1 MMAELF
7 IDGTFKWCPKYFSQ
21 MYTLH
26 GCINGNYVPLL
37 YALLPV
43 KDEKCYR
50 TMWFLILSLCHQKQ
64 FLLTPLS
71 IHIDFEQAMHN
82 VLMSVFPACKIDCC
96 RFHLGQSW
104 WRKILQ
110 TVRLSSEYKAKSCEI
125 GKWLSQFFGLPFLP
139 AEEIE
144 NCFAEDIMSE
154 APSDEKYTAFPDYV
168 LGTYVSNVSR
178 YLPSFW
184 AAASTPNCKRTNN
197 GSESFHSH
205 YNENFYSHYPNI
217 YIFID
222 VIKKIQATTYVK
234 MRSLDM
240 SAAVRKQEKEKMD
253 FVIEKYQLYVRGDI
267 TRSQYIRCVAYKY
280 PTRTD
285 L

>member
-1 MMAELF
+1 MLPHYVGLNSEF
-7 IDGTFKWCPKYFSQ
+7 I
-21 MYTLH
+21 
-26 GCINGNYVPLL
+26 
-37 YALLPV
+37 
-43 KDEKCYR
+43 
-50 TMWFLILSLCHQKQ
+50 
-64 FLLTPLS
+64 LTPLS

-82 VLMSVFPACKIDCC
+82 VLMRVFPACKIDCC
-96 RFHLGQSW
+96 RFHLAQSW

-125 GKWLSQFFGLPFLP
+125 GKWLSQFFGLPLLP

-144 NCFAEDIMSE
+144 DCFIEHIMSE

-168 LGTYVSNVSR
+168 LDTYVFNVSR

-184 AAASTPNCKRTNN
+184 AAAPTPNCKRTNI

-205 YNENFYSHYPNI
+205 YIEKFYSHYPNI
-217 YIFID
+217 YIFTD
-222 VIKKIQATTYVK
+222 VIQKIQATTYVK

-240 SAAVRKQEKEKMD
+240 PAAVRKQEKEKMD

-267 TRSQYIRCVAYKY
+267 TRSQYIRCVDYKY
-280 PTRTD
+280 SARTD